1 MRGRLKFIAVGSI
14 LMALLIS
21 AGCDKD
27 TKAVEDQNSSSVQ
40 QVQEKDAVKKDNE
53 KVTAQTMF
61 INVYF
66 PNEDGTKLIAVKKKI
81 ETTDKYTAA
90 MQALMEGTGDKKEV
104 SIIPKDAK
112 LKSVKVKDGIAK
124 VDFSKELV
132 KKFTGGSTGEL
143 MLVGS
148 IVDTLTEFPEVKA
161 VQILVEGKSVETIAG
176 HMDTSEPLKR
186 MTEFLK

>member
-1 MRGRLKFIAVGSI
+1 MRRSLKLIAVGSM

-27 TKAVEDQNSSSVQ
+27 TKTVENQNSSSGQ

-53 KVTAQTMF
+53 KVTAQTMS

-81 ETTDKYTAA
+81 ETADKYTAA